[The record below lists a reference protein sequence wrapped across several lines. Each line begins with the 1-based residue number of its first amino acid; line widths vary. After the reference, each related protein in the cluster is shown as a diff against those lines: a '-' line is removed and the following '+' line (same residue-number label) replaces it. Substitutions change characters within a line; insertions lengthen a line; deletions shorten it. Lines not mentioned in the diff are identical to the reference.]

1 MAAGKENE
9 VEPKKDEKMK
19 TQRMILAA
27 LCGVAMLIGT
37 SSCKKEKQENENE
50 GEMMRI
56 EVSVGGTD
64 GNTKTHLVH
73 DGNKYKVAWDTW
85 DAFNLFPID
94 KNNGSSFR
102 FSELTEG
109 SDGTTAIFEGHHPG
123 NAPYYGCYPSGKVS
137 CESPGVYKFTID
149 ETQAGIPETVGVQ
162 TATANAGPM
171 VGYMKDD
178 ESGLVFQNAMSWLKV
193 GLIGDVTIKRVTLT
207 DNDGKPLH
215 GTLTVTC
222 RNERGF
228 SFETSMSGSGETAN
242 RLEIVSNV
250 GYKLHPSQY
259 TYFWF
264 QVPTGS
270 LERLKLAA
278 YTSTANGANDVLN
291 LEEKQI
297 AGGINGNTILTAE
310 VQKMVL
316 PPGVLPGLYTV
327 DLGPDGQF
335 GTDDDRKVFFSQS
348 NLYWNGNS
356 FNFETNQWDYP
367 TSWVSNHVGFFF
379 WSKTES
385 VAYAST
391 YSDSGRSADD
401 IFFTNAT
408 ETTPNENFHVNG
420 ETGQN
425 QWRVLSESE
434 WNILFTGRIPGATAA
449 NYKTLTI
456 SRTANTVS
464 GIVLLPDNSTA
475 SLGDITETDHLA
487 KYNAV
492 FFPATGNTVNGGS
505 LVNPQYGQCWA
516 SSPDG
521 IDQGCYARFWTTGVG
536 ALGCKRYFGLS
547 IRLVRDAKT
556 ESED

>member
-1 MAAGKENE
+1 MG
-9 VEPKKDEKMK
+9 
-19 TQRMILAA
+19 
-27 LCGVAMLIGT
+27 
-37 SSCKKEKQENENE
+37 
-50 GEMMRI
+50 
-56 EVSVGGTD
+56 
-64 GNTKTHLVH
+64 
-73 DGNKYKVAWDTW
+73 
-85 DAFNLFPID
+85 DAFRLFPIGG
-94 KNNGSSFR
+94 K
-102 FSELTEG
+102 
-109 SDGTTAIFEGHHPG
+109 DGTKFILKSIDEQDGKVAYFEGKHPG
-123 NAPYYGCYPSGKVS
+123 DAPYYACYPNDVDILS
-137 CESPGVYKFTID
+137 CN
-149 ETQAGIPETVGVQ
+149 QAGEFKFAIPQKQSENT
-162 TATANAGPM
+162 NAGPM
-171 VGYMKDD
+171 VGFMEKP
-178 ESGLVFQNAMSWLKV
+178 SGSLVFQNAMSWLKV

-222 RNERGF
+222 NVDNTDRF
-228 SFETSMSGSGETAN
+228 TFTTAMTGGTN
-242 RLEIVSNV
+242 QLEIVSNE
-250 GYKLHPSQY
+250 GFPLDASQY

-264 QVPTGS
+264 QVPAGS

-310 VQKMVL
+310 VQKMIL

-327 DLGPDGQF
+327 DLGPDEQF

-348 NLYWNGNS
+348 NLYWDGNS
-356 FNFETNQWDYP
+356 FNFETNQWDFP
-367 TSWVSNHVGFFF
+367 TSWVNNHVGFFF

-425 QWRVLSESE
+425 QWRVLSLDE
-434 WNILFTGRIPGATAA
+434 WKVLFEGRIPGATAA

-456 SRTANTVS
+456 SRTANEVS
-464 GIVLLPDNSTA
+464 GVVLLPDNSTA

-536 ALGCKRYFGLS
+536 ALGCNRYFGLS
-547 IRLVRDAKT
+547 IRLVRDAK
-556 ESED
+556 